1 MPYINVD
8 EVYILDNTGLQV
20 DQVTDLPYTNAGLT
34 ESQQAQARKNIAAGG
49 TNPNLLDNP
58 FFTINQRGQA
68 SYTGAAFGVDR
79 WTMAGASGSVVV
91 NSGYLTISNVAGS
104 PYLQRL
110 GRELKLGKT
119 YTASILLN
127 DGTVNSVT
135 FTTSTQKEY
144 VYQLG
149 NYYFELDARSAYAP
163 NYRFMIYGNSTWT
176 MDIVAAKLE
185 LGSVSTLANDTPPD
199 YGTELIKCR
208 GYFERIHSLG
218 SSEIVGM
225 GMGVSASSVR
235 IGIPSLICHTIQ
247 SVTYSGGGLL
257 LEGGGNYRALT
268 SIGKLNATPKNG
280 FLTVTC
286 GSSDAITLYQTYA
299 LVGTA
304 AGGYIDIS
312 ADL

>member
-1 MPYINVD
+1 MPKLNVQQNNANVIKALRNALAIGQVKGPIASD
-8 EVYILDNTGLQV
+8 GADNFSS
-20 DQVTDLPYTNAGLT
+20 AG
-34 ESQQAQARKNIAAGG
+34 SNR
-49 TNPNLLDNP
+49 NLLDNP

-68 SYTGAAFGVDR
+68 SYTGAVFGVDR

-110 GRELKLGKT
+110 ARELKLGKT

-185 LGSVSTLANDTPPD
+185 LGSVSTLANDVPPE
-199 YGTELIKCR
+199 YGTELAKCQYYCPVIDFPTYGSIAV
-208 GYFERIHSLG
+208 GYATSSTTAYFIISLPAN
-218 SSEIVGM
+218 IRTLPTM
-225 GMGVSASSVR
+225 
-235 IGIPSLICHTIQ
+235 
-247 SVTYSGGGLL
+247 TYSGSLRVFVPASNSSISVSGLAVAGSANTPCSNQIAL
-257 LEGGGNYRALT
+257 SATVASGLTAGQLVVLGGNETA
-268 SIGKLNATPKNG
+268 GKIIL
-280 FLTVTC
+280 
-286 GSSDAITLYQTYA
+286 
-299 LVGTA
+299 
-304 AGGYIDIS
+304 S
-312 ADL
+312 AEL